1 MYYTILPCCTN
12 YKDMLNNALNGKSMY
27 TPERS
32 QTKCEI
38 AFVTGYA
45 AGLQRK
51 ACFLGLVRQMNNIH

>member
-1 MYYTILPCCTN
+1 
-12 YKDMLNNALNGKSMY
+12 MLNNALNGKSMY
-27 TPERS
+27 TPEWS